1 MEYLLNDQKLSIA
14 GEKKCEVCWKL
25 LFIYLFFSTFW
36 LLPTLASFW
45 MTKGIFPEKFRQK

>member
-1 MEYLLNDQKLSIA
+1 MEYLWNDQKLSIA
-14 GEKKCEVCWKL
+14 GERKCEVCWKL
-25 LFIYLFFSTFW
+25 LFIFFFSTFW